1 MEKQQKRGFTYQ
13 TLHSLMAEMVLDEV
27 IRDYH
32 IKKLYLDIDRA
43 LSSDDRQTFY
53 RLTEEL
59 NELLALAKVN

>member
-1 MEKQQKRGFTYQ
+1 MEKQQKRGLTHQ

-27 IRDYH
+27 VRNYH
-32 IKKLYLDIDRA
+32 IKKLYYEIDVA
-43 LSSDDRQTFY
+43 LSTGDRQNFY

>member
-27 IRDYH
+27 IRNYH

-43 LSSDDRQTFY
+43 LSSGDRQTFY